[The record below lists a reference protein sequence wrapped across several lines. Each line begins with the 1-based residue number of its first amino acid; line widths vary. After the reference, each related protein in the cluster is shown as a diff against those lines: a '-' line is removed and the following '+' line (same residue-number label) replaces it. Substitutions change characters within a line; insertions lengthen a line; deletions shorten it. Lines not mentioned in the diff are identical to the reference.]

1 MRCRTVNATFEGM
14 TQAAQIS
21 LLFEAIV
28 AMQRDIRTVMTN
40 QQILSQQVED
50 LGRSF
55 GLIEAFLTSLE
66 SRLIDAQEHIAE
78 LTEDVAESQVDLAPL
93 IAKVT
98 EVKNFAAGLNP
109 ESPTPP
115 AENPPAPEIP
125 APGEETP
132 APEPDPEPEPEP

>member
-1 MRCRTVNATFEGM
+1 
-14 TQAAQIS
+14 
-21 LLFEAIV
+21 
-28 AMQRDIRTVMTN
+28 MTN

-50 LGRSF
+50 LGKSF

-115 AENPPAPEIP
+115 AENPPVPEIP

-132 APEPDPEPEPEP
+132 AEEPAEPGDTGTEDPEQVAPENPAPAPEPNEPPFPDAR

>member
-1 MRCRTVNATFEGM
+1 
-14 TQAAQIS
+14 
-21 LLFEAIV
+21 
-28 AMQRDIRTVMTN
+28 MTN

-50 LGRSF
+50 LGKSF

-115 AENPPAPEIP
+115 AENPPVPEIP
-125 APGEETP
+125 TPGEETP
-132 APEPDPEPEPEP
+132 AEEPAEPGDTGTEDPEQVAPENPAPAPEPNEPPFPDAR